1 MLEKGCPGGKAG
13 SCCEG
18 STRVFSS
25 STVGA
30 RQPFCPPTSFSA
42 QRATERLQT
51 SCSRSGS
58 CSQINPVWLSFTA
71 APPITNVNRDDPE
84 ESAAR
89 ITTEWVRNHRRLIV
103 KAVTVVVHMA
113 VLSGNRTG
121 IVKKF

>member
-1 MLEKGCPGGKAG
+1 MFEKGCPGGKAG
-13 SCCEG
+13 SRCDR
-18 STRVFSS
+18 SIKVFNS
-25 STVGA
+25 STDGP
-30 RQPFCPPTSFSA
+30 RQPFCPPISLVA
-42 QRATERLQT
+42 QRSLDRLQT

-71 APPITNVNRDDPE
+71 APPITNVNREDPE

-89 ITTEWVRNHRRLIV
+89 ITTECVRNHRRLIV

-113 VLSGNRTG
+113 VLSCNRRG